1 MSLRVLL
8 ADDQGL
14 VRLGVRAV
22 FQSLDDVTVCGEA
35 TNGID
40 AIRKAHEVN
49 PDMIV
54 ADPWLPGANGVTL
67 TKRVL
72 KRHPRQKVLIFA
84 DLAPDAMVYQL
95 VSAGIKGLVLKTD
108 PTAELIDA
116 TQAFQQDR
124 LYFPRSVAAA
134 IIGRHLCSDVPPV
147 GYEPRKHRLTLREQ
161 EVAQLLAEG
170 KVSKE
175 VGQILGISY
184 RTANTHRSNLMRKLS
199 IHNCAELTLYAA
211 THQLIKDPR
220 LAVHFDVVELSTP
233 GLKIG
238 AKAA

>member
-1 MSLRVLL
+1 
-8 ADDQGL
+8 
-14 VRLGVRAV
+14 
-22 FQSLDDVTVCGEA
+22 
-35 TNGID
+35 
-40 AIRKAHEVN
+40 
-49 PDMIV
+49 
-54 ADPWLPGANGVTL
+54 
-67 TKRVL
+67 
-72 KRHPRQKVLIFA
+72 
-84 DLAPDAMVYQL
+84 
-95 VSAGIKGLVLKTD
+95 
-108 PTAELIDA
+108 
-116 TQAFQQDR
+116 
-124 LYFPRSVAAA
+124 
-134 IIGRHLCSDVPPV
+134 
-147 GYEPRKHRLTLREQ
+147 
-161 EVAQLLAEG
+161 LLAEG